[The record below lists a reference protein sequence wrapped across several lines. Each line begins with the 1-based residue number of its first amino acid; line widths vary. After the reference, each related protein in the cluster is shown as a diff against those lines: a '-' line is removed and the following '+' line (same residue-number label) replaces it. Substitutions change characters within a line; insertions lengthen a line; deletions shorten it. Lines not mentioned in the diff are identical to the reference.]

1 MSPRVDIKRLCLLA
15 LLTSA
20 PALAGDSV
28 SLVNP
33 FAGMKRVPLTA
44 ELELYAGGLTG
55 LGSAYDSP
63 TRPALGSRLT
73 FGLFERL
80 DLSANWLY
88 ATQPRATTVPWFPG
102 TDLILRSVNLNVF
115 FGSADLIFAQSRS
128 TRFYVSPGLGFVR
141 TGDRRRIFVGQ
152 GGGGYDPLP
161 TGTAWAFN
169 VGTGLRPNRSKRL
182 GLTFDVRYH
191 VSGAGKWDYPSAHL
205 LQIPEA
211 PTLPP
216 VRDVPRQHSLVFT
229 VGVAFKLR

>member
-20 PALAGDSV
+20 PALAGDPV

-63 TRPALGSRLT
+63 ARPALGSRLT

-80 DLSANWLY
+80 DLTANWLY
-88 ATQPRATTVPWFPG
+88 STQPRATTVPWVPG
-102 TDLILRSVNLNVF
+102 ADLILRSVNLNVF
-115 FGSADLIFAQSRS
+115 FGSADLVFAQSRS
-128 TRFYVSPGLGFVR
+128 TKFYVSPGFGFAR
-141 TGDRRRIFVGQ
+141 TGDRRRIVAGQ
-152 GGGGYDPLP
+152 DGGGYDPLP
-161 TGTAWAFN
+161 AGTPWDFN

-191 VSGAGKWDYPSAHL
+191 ISGAGKWDYPFYGVMIFPS
-205 LQIPEA
+205 

>member
-15 LLTSA
+15 LLTTA

-63 TRPALGSRLT
+63 TRAALGSRLT

-88 ATQPRATTVPWFPG
+88 STQARATTVPWLPG
-102 TDLILRSVNLNVF
+102 ADLILRSVNLNVF
-115 FGSADLIFAQSRS
+115 FGTADLIFAQSRS
-128 TRFYVSPGLGFVR
+128 AKFYVSPGFGFAR
-141 TGDRRRIFVGQ
+141 TGDRRRMVAGQ
-152 GGGGYDPLP
+152 DGGGYDPLP
-161 TGTAWAFN
+161 AGTAWDFN

-191 VSGAGKWDYPSAHL
+191 ISGAGKWDYAFTHL
-205 LQIPEA
+205 LVA
-211 PTLPP
+211 PALPP

-229 VGVAFKLR
+229 VGLAFKLR